1 MYHLLKDMHTFN
13 QTAQI
18 YYYLRSKI
26 CAIHFYYIHL
36 FNIFF
41 SFLKLL
47 GDNYGQ
53 ELWKLLEK
61 SHGRSKTV
69 EERNHVRTIY
79 IYTYIHICM
88 YVCTVCMYVLLCFI
102 SQQASVQKWLV
113 LVKKLSDEAS
123 VIYRDS
129 MVLNILVSTYIHTL
143 YMHTYMHA
151 YIYTTLPG
159 GASPSDSQLEVG
171 RSQ

>member
-1 MYHLLKDMHTFN
+1 MCIHSIKVHKFIIT
-13 QTAQI
+13 
-18 YYYLRSKI
+18 YLRTKI

-79 IYTYIHICM
+79 IYKSVFIY
-88 YVCTVCMYVLLCFI
+88 VCMYVLLCFI

-129 MVLNILVSTYIHTL
+129 MVLNILVSTLYTYIHT
-143 YMHTYMHA
+143 YIIYCTCIHTYIHTYMHA
-151 YIYTTLPG
+151 
-159 GASPSDSQLEVG
+159 
-171 RSQ
+171 